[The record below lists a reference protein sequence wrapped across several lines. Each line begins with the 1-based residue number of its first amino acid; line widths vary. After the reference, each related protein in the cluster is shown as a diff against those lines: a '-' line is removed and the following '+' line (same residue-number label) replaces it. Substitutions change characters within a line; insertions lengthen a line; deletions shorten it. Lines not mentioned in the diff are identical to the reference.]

1 MKNEVIPYS
10 SHQKACDHALWLNFE
25 HRLKHQRFGAI
36 LSYSG
41 KHLVVSLD
49 HPSFI
54 GEKFNKLP
62 KSYRKLSYS
71 HIQEIAMDH
80 DPLPFWETIRG
91 MVSTIDGE
99 TLRFILRY
107 QIPLEKFI
115 RFELAARGYD
125 IDNRWCGFEKAKE
138 IWLK

>member
-1 MKNEVIPYS
+1 MKNEVISYPS
-10 SHQKACDHALWLNFE
+10 LQKACDHALWLNFE

-36 LSYSG
+36 LSSSG

-54 GEKFNKLP
+54 GEKFKKLP
-62 KSYRKLSYS
+62 KSLKRMGYDS
-71 HIQEIAMDH
+71 IQEIAMDT

-91 MVSTIDGE
+91 MISILDGE

-115 RFELAARGYD
+115 RFELSARGYD
-125 IDNRWCGFEKAKE
+125 LDNRWCGFEKAKT